1 MASRPATPIESLLGV
16 EKAASCEE
24 EIRVRSHPDDTPE
37 FRKQLVEEVLRRH
50 IHKANLRLNDIAHFI
65 GSDDPNGQINIRNLG
80 AILVD
85 KIYKSNKEGYQ
96 VDKNQRSR

>member
-1 MASRPATPIESLLGV
+1 MASRPSTKIETLLGV
-16 EKAASCEE
+16 EKAKLCEE

-37 FRKQLVEEVLRRH
+37 FREQLVREVLQRH
-50 IHKANLRLNDIAHFI
+50 IHNANLRMNDIAAFI
-65 GSDDPNGQINIRNLG
+65 GNGSLKKLINIRNLE

-85 KIYKSNKEGYQ
+85 KVYESNEEGYQ